1 MIYLRELPSPGM
13 VYPDITVGDT
23 TQQTRLL
30 KKGVRR
36 AFGDDTCMHEY
47 EVLAEVRMTLCSIG
61 LVSPLNALSV
71 NLTFHPF
78 VKLWIVS

>member
-1 MIYLRELPSPGM
+1 
-13 VYPDITVGDT
+13 
-23 TQQTRLL
+23 
-30 KKGVRR
+30 
-36 AFGDDTCMHEY
+36 MHEY

-61 LVSPLNALSV
+61 LVSPLNTLSV

>member
-1 MIYLRELPSPGM
+1 MREGRTNGRRRAHRPLIYLRELPSPGM

-47 EVLAEVRMTLCSIG
+47 EVA
-61 LVSPLNALSV
+61 